1 MAYSY
6 YIYYRVT
13 PEKAESCEVRV
24 LELMSAIKERTGI
37 AGRLLKKRSEPL
49 LWMEVYENVRD
60 DAKFELAL
68 EQAVGQLDLADCLQD
83 ASERRGGRF
92 VGGPPGA
99 PPPFRGPPPPLPPA
113 PRGQTPR
120 GG

>member
-6 YIYYRVT
+6 YIYYRVA

-24 LELMSAIKERTGI
+24 LELISALKERTGV

-60 DAKFELAL
+60 DAKFELEL
-68 EQAVGQLDLADCLQD
+68 EHAATEQKVAECLQEG
-83 ASERRGGRF
+83 SGRRLECF
-92 VGGPPGA
+92 E
-99 PPPFRGPPPPLPPA
+99 
-113 PRGQTPR
+113 
-120 GG
+120 